1 MFLKLSA
8 LFCSL
13 NRVNK
18 YKQPVKRL
26 LSVFLLSL
34 IASHLLAQADRP
46 RGNNKITGTV
56 VDAATKQPVEFTT
69 IAVKD
74 ESGAV
79 IDGAVA
85 DDKGK
90 FAVTKLAPGKYTV
103 TISFIGYETQE
114 IPVTIERKDVDLG
127 TISFKEEAAILGE
140 VVVEGQRALIEE
152 KVDRLVY
159 NAENDAT
166 AQGGDATDVLRR
178 VPMLSVDL
186 DGNVTLRGNSNILV
200 LINNKPSTIMASSIA
215 DALKQIPADQI
226 KSVEVITSP
235 SARYDAEGSSGIINI
250 ITKKN
255 TLQGLTLN
263 VDAGAGYRGSNLGL
277 NGNYRK
283 GKMGFSLGGFGRAN
297 YNVTGK
303 FENQQL
309 TQDTILNLQR
319 ARTLNEDIFGRYQFG
334 WDYEINKYNLLA
346 ASVRYGLRY
355 GRSFQNDL
363 FTETRVND
371 VPTRNDLADVRTLN
385 NSGTVDI
392 NFDYTRLFDRPSKE
406 FSFSVLYSRNDR
418 TDDFTNTSYDND
430 GVPDIIRRNDN
441 KGLNEEITFQV
452 DYQTPIND
460 KQIVEMGAK
469 EIIRNVTSDY
479 QSFTATGPDG
489 EFVPDPG
496 NNAGNI
502 FRYSQDVTAG
512 YLSYTVSLPKNYN
525 LKAGARYEYTR
536 IDANFANP
544 EGLPEVNI
552 PSFGNLV
559 PSINLSKKIK
569 NSTLRLSYNRRIR
582 RPSIQF
588 LNPNRQN
595 PNPLFQNIGNPELTP
610 ELTDNYEVSLSTNI
624 KSTYLNIS
632 AFARNTFDAIQSVRE
647 ARGDTILITYQ
658 NIGQESAYGMSVFG
672 NVMLGK
678 FTLGGGGDLFYAVLN
693 NNVPDPLYAAS
704 NTGWVVSGRLFGNYK
719 ITDRWTIQ
727 AFGFFRGRQVN
738 LQGFQGGFGTYSVA
752 ARREFNNKKGGFGI
766 GIENF
771 FTPQFVIRGRTETPL
786 IDQSNTNIRDV
797 FSVRI
802 NFNYRIGKMSFE
814 NQPRR
819 RRSVSNDDLKE
830 NGNGDMDMGAQQN
843 IAGAG
848 GRGFAGGGNRQMS
861 APAQTQPAAIS
872 GDPSAEPADISG
884 SWTYTVEGGPQ
895 NTGGIITFI
904 KNENGQWS
912 GTIKSDRMPQPVNLT
927 SVTIKGNNVV
937 YTYVLSFGGNE
948 VTVTVD
954 AVVKDDTMEGNM
966 SIGQFRTIPV
976 KATRKKE

>member
-1 MFLKLSA
+1 MKLSLPSA
-8 LFCSL
+8 LLF
-13 NRVNK
+13 
-18 YKQPVKRL
+18 
-26 LSVFLLSL
+26 SVITFGLF
-34 IASHLLAQADRP
+34 AQADRP

-56 VDAATKQPVEFTT
+56 VDVASKQPVEFAT

-74 ESGAV
+74 EGGAV

-85 DDKGK
+85 DEKGK
-90 FAVTKLAPGKYTV
+90 FSVARLASGKYIV

-114 IPVTIERKDVDLG
+114 IPVTIERKDVDMG
-127 TISFKEEAAILGE
+127 TISLKEEAAILNE

-186 DGNVTLRGNSNILV
+186 DGNVSLRGNSNILV
-200 LINNKPSTIMASSIA
+200 LINNKPSSIMASSVA

-263 VDAGAGYRGSNLGL
+263 IDAGAGYRGSNLGL

-303 FENQQL
+303 FENRQL

-355 GRSFQNDL
+355 GRGFQNDL
-363 FTETRVND
+363 YTETRVND
-371 VPTRNDLADVRTLN
+371 VLTRSDLADVKTLN

-392 NFDYTRLFDRPSKE
+392 NFDYTRTFEKPSKE
-406 FSFSVLYSRNDR
+406 FSVSVLYSRNDR

-430 GVPDIIRRNDN
+430 GFPDIIRRNDN
-441 KGLNEEITFQV
+441 KGLNEEITIQA

-460 KQIVEMGAK
+460 KQIVEFGAK

-479 QSFTATGPDG
+479 QSFTAIGPDG
-489 EFVPDPG
+489 TFTPDPG
-496 NNAGNI
+496 NNSGNI

-536 IDANFANP
+536 IDAAFANP

-610 ELTDNYEVSLSTNI
+610 ELTDNYELSLSTNI

-647 ARGDTILITYQ
+647 ARGDTIRITYQ
-658 NIGQESAYGMSVFG
+658 NIGEESAYGMSVFG

-678 FTLGGGGDLFYAVLN
+678 LTLGGGGDVFYSVLN
-693 NNVPDPLYAAS
+693 NNVSDPLYAAR
-704 NTGWVVSGRLFGNYK
+704 NNGWVIGGRIFSNYK
-719 ITDRWTIQ
+719 LSDRWTIQ

-752 ARREFNNKKGGFGI
+752 ARREFKNKKGGIGI

-819 RRSVSNDDLKE
+819 RRSVNNDDLKE
-830 NGNGDMDMGAQQN
+830 NGGMDMDAGSQPQN
-843 IAGAG
+843 MSSGGG
-848 GRGFAGGGNRQMS
+848 GRGFMGGGNRQTS
-861 APAQTQPAAIS
+861 APVPQRRTETDS
-872 GDPSAEPADISG
+872 TTEVADISG
-884 SWTYTVEGGPQ
+884 AWTYTIEGGPQ
-895 NTGGIITFI
+895 STGGMITFS

-912 GTIKSDRMPQPVNLT
+912 GTIKNDRMPQPINLT
-927 SVTIKGNNVV
+927 SVGVQGNNVV

-948 VTVTVD
+948 VTVSVD
-954 AVVKDDTMEGNM
+954 AVVKGDSMEGTM
-966 SIGQFRTIPV
+966 SIGQFRTVPI
-976 KATRKKE
+976 KATRKKD